1 MNEKIR
7 QKTKYLI
14 MVLVS
19 VIVSI
24 TCFNFVVLEQENIL
38 RRYFIIAP
46 QEKQKEFNSALSNSL
61 VKYFIKENK
70 VSDPKQVE
78 EYIKRYGRTSLFD
91 LYFIFQDKDGITKQI
106 SKSGI
111 SGVTREVTSGENVYP
126 VSIDNGRIEGYFM
139 VMIKEDGSAEAKEGF
154 IKYKILSYSLKLIF
168 LLLVAALIV
177 IIFYYDYSAK
187 MKLARDVAEIKAS
200 NDGLT
205 GLHTH
210 EYFTQALEIE
220 TAKVN
225 IYNTPLA
232 LLMLDIDYFKE
243 FNDKYGHLAGDK
255 ILQEASNMIK
265 LSTRATDT
273 LARYGGEEFA
283 IIIPYV
289 AKPGDMRDANKRT
302 ENFLN
307 EIKIVAERIRKN
319 IEDCG
324 TVYSSNV
331 LKVTVSIGVAF
342 YYKKFYNM
350 TATALLGKADSA
362 LYEAKKLG
370 RNRVHVTN

>member
-1 MNEKIR
+1 MNDNIR
-7 QKTKYLI
+7 QKTKYLLI
-14 MVLVS
+14 VLVS

-46 QEKQKEFNSALSNSL
+46 QERQKEFNSSLSNSL
-61 VKYFIKENK
+61 VKYFVKENK
-70 VSDPKQVE
+70 AADPKQAE

-91 LYFIFQDKDGITKQI
+91 LYFIFRDKDGIIKQI

-111 SGVTREVTSGENVYP
+111 TSVSREVTSGENVYP

-139 VMIKEDGSAEAKEGF
+139 VMIKEDSGAETKEGF
-154 IKYKILSYSLKLIF
+154 TRYRVLSYSLKFIF
-168 LLLVAALIV
+168 LLLVTALAI

-187 MKLARDVAEIKAS
+187 MKLARDMAEIKAS

-243 FNDKYGHLAGDK
+243 LNDRYGHLAGDK
-255 ILQEASNMIK
+255 VLQEASNMIK

-289 AKPGDMRDANKRT
+289 AKPGDMRDANKKS

-324 TVYSSNV
+324 AVYSSNV

-342 YYKKFYNM
+342 YYKKFYNT
-350 TATALLGKADSA
+350 TATALLEKADKA

-370 RNRVHVTN
+370 RNRVYVAS